1 MKILDRYLAGSVA
14 SAFLSGV
21 AMFMVLLC
29 AMSLIK
35 DLIEYIAKEGF
46 PVSLALT
53 IFAYKVPGMLVYA
66 FPMAMLLGILLT
78 FGRMSAES
86 EMVAIRAGGISFL
99 RMVIP
104 TLYIA
109 VIVTGLTFVIS
120 NYYAPYAAK
129 KSNELYSQALNRA
142 TSLELPVIEIKD
154 KDGKLRFTIQAQE
167 LDIKAKTMKNATIV
181 YYDKGVPSQFLYARS
196 ARWYSEQGRW
206 QFHEVYPSS
215 VGPNGKNGFLAFPDK
230 YDSLMEAHLPKLAL
244 SPDELANENK
254 NPEDLTSDE
263 MKQQIAQL
271 KHDKGEPY
279 MVNKLATRYAQRFST
294 PFTCII
300 FALIGAPLGLRHHRS
315 SSAVGLG
322 VSLLVIF
329 VFYFVAVYLST
340 FGDNGRISPEVAAW
354 SPIALGTILG
364 IILIWRANR

>member
-1 MKILDRYLAGSVA
+1 
-14 SAFLSGV
+14 
-21 AMFMVLLC
+21 
-29 AMSLIK
+29 
-35 DLIEYIAKEGF
+35 
-46 PVSLALT
+46 
-53 IFAYKVPGMLVYA
+53 
-66 FPMAMLLGILLT
+66 
-78 FGRMSAES
+78 
-86 EMVAIRAGGISFL
+86 
-99 RMVIP
+99 
-104 TLYIA
+104 
-109 VIVTGLTFVIS
+109 
-120 NYYAPYAAK
+120 
-129 KSNELYSQALNRA
+129 
-142 TSLELPVIEIKD
+142 
-154 KDGKLRFTIQAQE
+154 
-167 LDIKAKTMKNATIV
+167 
-181 YYDKGVPSQFLYARS
+181 
-196 ARWYSEQGRW
+196 
-206 QFHEVYPSS
+206 
-215 VGPNGKNGFLAFPDK
+215 
-230 YDSLMEAHLPKLAL
+230 MEAHLPKLAL